1 MILLKVLKGDSYFFL
16 QKQLSP
22 EFSRSLTAGQGCLL
36 IPSVGI
42 TRKNRWPVRFL
53 AWAAVV
59 FLALGPAL
67 APVLQSA
74 PKNGWLE
81 ICTAYGAMKIAVSG
95 DQFSG
100 AGKPAPVK
108 KASAHCPFC
117 NLRQFQLL
125 ALAPAA
131 IALPEPPAL
140 VFYAATDTQQRLA
153 ALYNS
158 SPYIS
163 RAPPSA

>member
-1 MILLKVLKGDSYFFL
+1 M
-16 QKQLSP
+16 
-22 EFSRSLTAGQGCLL
+22 GCLL
-36 IPSVGI
+36 IPRMGI
-42 TRKNRWPVRFL
+42 RRKNRWPVRFL

-74 PKNGWLE
+74 PKTGWLE
-81 ICTAYGAMKIAVSG
+81 ICTAYGAMKVAVAG

-100 AGKPAPVK
+100 TGKPAPVK
-108 KASAHCPFC
+108 KASAHCLFC
-117 NLRQFQLL
+117 NLRQFNLL

-131 IALPEPPAL
+131 ITFPEPPTLA
-140 VFYAATDTQQRLA
+140 FYAAGDTQQRLA
-153 ALYNS
+153 ALHNV
-158 SPYIS
+158 SPYSS